1 MANTTT
7 KPKRKSKGK
16 RHGAHASSFM
26 NIATKLNE
34 HANNPQVDLSTP
46 QALLRVI
53 AGVIGDEGKRVR
65 KILR

>member
-7 KPKRKSKGK
+7 KKRKSKGK
-16 RHGAHASSFM
+16 RHPTHASSF
-26 NIATKLNE
+26 NNVAAQLRE

-53 AGVIGDEGKRVR
+53 ADAMAHEGKRVSS
-65 KILR
+65 ILR